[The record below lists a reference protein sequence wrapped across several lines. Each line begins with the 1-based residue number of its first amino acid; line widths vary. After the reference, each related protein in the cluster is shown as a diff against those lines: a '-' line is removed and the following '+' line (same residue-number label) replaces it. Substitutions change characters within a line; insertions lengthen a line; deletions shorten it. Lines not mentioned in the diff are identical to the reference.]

1 MLNDAA
7 DLIPFASCFGF
18 HTRRKMPDE
27 SYYACFTEKKIWR
40 GEGQHLQDNSA
51 MINVSQAKWPGLEAF
66 QVLNLWLSRL

>member
-1 MLNDAA
+1 
-7 DLIPFASCFGF
+7 
-18 HTRRKMPDE
+18 MPDE